1 MQLGRDT
8 MVVQLPVKEKTVHD
22 RNYLIIVCM
31 KKDAS
36 WCFTV
41 DVELIGEELHQFF
54 RLVFSQQDAAQSG
67 MAGLTVKADDGIDQ
81 DKKVGS
87 LHPSVVMYSQRG
99 CQMTAGRKSHDPHLR
114 RVDSPGV
121 GIFPNHPD
129 GTLCIFQGCQGVGY
143 SGLFTRKPVLEK
155 KGGNA
160 LPGKPLCH
168 LAPFPFHEQGVI
180 TTTGADDHGTFQ
192 LDPLLGDKEERV
204 GLVTLLTSSPKRE
217 SLR

>member
-1 MQLGRDT
+1 
-8 MVVQLPVKEKTVHD
+8 
-22 RNYLIIVCM
+22 
-31 KKDAS
+31 
-36 WCFTV
+36 
-41 DVELIGEELHQFF
+41 
-54 RLVFSQQDAAQSG
+54 
-67 MAGLTVKADDGIDQ
+67 
-81 DKKVGS
+81 
-87 LHPSVVMYSQRG
+87 
-99 CQMTAGRKSHDPHLR
+99 MTAGRKSHDPHLR

-192 LDPLLGDKEERV
+192 LDPLLGDKEGEGGIGHLAHQQSEEGVVAMNLLHLLLYWRKER
-204 GLVTLLTSSPKRE
+204 
-217 SLR
+217 